1 MKHIESKKHIKRY
14 NLSAIML
21 NQWLI
26 YAFISAIFAALVA
39 IFGKIGMKGID
50 STLAT
55 TIRALVMFVFLFV
68 VIIFQKKY
76 ILIGTIKQVDYVF
89 IILAGIAG
97 AMSWLF
103 YFLALKTG
111 EATKVASIDR
121 LSIVFIM
128 IFSLLFLG
136 EKFSLKLL
144 SGIILIAVGAILI
157 IL

>member
-68 VIIFQKKY
+68 VIILQKKY

-103 YFLALKTG
+103 YFLALKSG